1 MALTTDTKRM
11 IWFCVFVIMVVM
23 FMGKTKESG
32 WGKDASAGLEASRTF
47 SKYTCQPGETITA
60 TYHPNSPNYIGIIE
74 PVPGGW
80 SVDKTVSPDNQVR
93 TTADGN
99 DINLQWTAPTTEGTY
114 TFNGKYFVSPDVDY
128 TFFPQDI
135 ITVSQSTTTFS
146 CTGAIPQY
154 TTLCTGDNIGLTQN
168 TLRVVVASCDTAKC
182 EYVCNVGYHKSG
194 SQCVEDQQSAQTCT
208 EAGYYC
214 CVSPKSCSTPISG
227 FGGCEGTC
235 CVTSSACGISAQ
247 TCSQLGGIGCASNQ
261 ICSGGTMLSVSD
273 TQKCCTGGT
282 CQTEVVPP
290 TNQTCEEINK
300 CDIWEQCDDKG
311 TDCEIAS
318 WVYIIAAFMG
328 FMFLWSMVK

>member
-194 SQCVEDQQSAQTCT
+194 SQCVEDQQSAQTC
-208 EAGYYC
+208 AD
-214 CVSPKSCSTPISG
+214 I
-227 FGGCEGTC
+227 GGT
-235 CVTSSACGISAQ
+235 V
-247 TCSQLGGIGCASNQ
+247 CASNQ
-261 ICSGGTMLSVSD
+261 ICPGGSMYVLD
-273 TQKCCTGGT
+273 TKNCCVGST